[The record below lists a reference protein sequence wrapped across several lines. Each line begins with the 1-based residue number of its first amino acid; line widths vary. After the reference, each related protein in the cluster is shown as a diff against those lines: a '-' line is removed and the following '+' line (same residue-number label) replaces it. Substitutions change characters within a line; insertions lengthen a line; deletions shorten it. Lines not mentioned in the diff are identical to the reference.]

1 MMDYEIF
8 KEVVAEKMPSYL
20 PGELKGREVMI
31 HPVDK
36 INQTVDGLILK
47 MDGENEKVSPTIYLN
62 DMYEHYKQFGDLQLT
77 LQTVGEAMLKS
88 MAKGVEVQQGLNFD
102 NPEDKI
108 VFQLINTEQNKDML
122 AHVPHRE
129 WKDLSIIYRLVTNV
143 DKDGIES
150 AVVRDGLAEKLGLT
164 EEQLF
169 KHAVENTRNIF
180 PPTVRSMNDVM
191 KEIFMADGMP
201 MEAVEMI
208 LGEVPADR
216 MMYVISNDRG
226 INGAISMLYEDQLHT
241 LAEQLGTDLY
251 ILPSSIHETI
261 AVSVDMSDPEELAQ
275 MVSEIN
281 MDQVSLQERL
291 SNQVYHYDKDLR
303 VLSMATDTPNKRL
316 DGMAVAEPALIYE
329 AKDMGR

>member
-261 AVSVDMSDPEELAQ
+261 AVSVDMGDPEELAQ